1 MKEKK
6 EAGKR
11 PTAWCSLPAQDAAH
25 FGFTAP
31 ANDVKAINS
40 LLADYAAALKAESP
54 QQTAALFTANDVVM
68 PPAGPTAAGKAGVE
82 NNYKGLFSGTCLDLD
97 FTVLEMNVV
106 GKYAF
111 VRSTSTGP
119 ITNKN
124 RPGRLPRT
132 VGAGKNQRA
141 MENRPL
147 LHVQPVALSGKQK
160 SRSS

>member
-1 MKEKK
+1 M
-6 EAGKR
+6 
-11 PTAWCSLPAQDAAH
+11 
-25 FGFTAP
+25 
-31 ANDVKAINS
+31 KAINS

-82 NNYKGLFSGTCLDLD
+82 NNYKSLFSGASLDLD

-119 ITNKN
+119 ITNKASKKTAPDDFRELWVLEKTNGQWKIARSYMFN
-124 RPGRLPRT
+124 RS
-132 VGAGKNQRA
+132 
-141 MENRPL
+141 
-147 LHVQPVALSGKQK
+147 H
-160 SRSS
+160 